1 MSRLTSKLRN
11 RVEVLTRQKFEN
23 VLGENEYRYSHS
35 KYVYMQ
41 ILSKNSK
48 MVDGEADT
56 EKVESTHMFKCRI
69 KSISNLDNTYR
80 FKYKNQIY
88 EVKYFDPD
96 FKNNEFY
103 EIYTRLVVE

>member
-11 RVEVLTRQKFEN
+11 NVEVLTKQKFKN
-23 VLGENEYRYSHS
+23 ALDENEYRYEHF

-41 ILSKNSK
+41 IISKSSQMIK
-48 MVDGEADT
+48 GEADT
-56 EKVESTHMFKCRI
+56 EKVDSTHMFKLRI
-69 KSISNLDNTYR
+69 KSLPDLDNTYR

-103 EIYTRLVVE
+103 EVYTRLVIE